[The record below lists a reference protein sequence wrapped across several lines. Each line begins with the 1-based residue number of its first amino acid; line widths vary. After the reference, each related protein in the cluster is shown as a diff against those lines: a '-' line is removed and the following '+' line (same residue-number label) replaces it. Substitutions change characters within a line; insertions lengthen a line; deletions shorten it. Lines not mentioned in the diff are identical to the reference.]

1 MALTGREKATIF
13 LALLGPEVA
22 ARILRYLPEEL
33 AELVALSVKRIP
45 PPSPKALAAL
55 LDELKSFTAI
65 SSGEKLKLTGE
76 AIKGLTPL
84 EQISRSEPKRIL
96 PVLIAERI
104 PVIAYILSI
113 FPEAVRRALLPL
125 LSEQRQTVEE
135 IMTSLHKIPISYEIE
150 PKITSTFAKKLGV

>member
-65 SSGEKLKLTGE
+65 TSGEKLRLTGE
-76 AIKGLTPL
+76 PLKGLTPL
-84 EQISRSEPKRIL
+84 EQISKSEPKRIL
-96 PVLIAERI
+96 PALIVERI
-104 PVIAYILSI
+104 PVIAFLLSI
-113 FPEAVRRALLPL
+113 FPEAVKGALLPL
-125 LSEQRQTVEE
+125 LSEQRQMVEE
-135 IMTSLHKIPISYEIE
+135 VMASLHKIPISYEIE
-150 PKITSTFAKKLGV
+150 PKVTATFAKKIGV